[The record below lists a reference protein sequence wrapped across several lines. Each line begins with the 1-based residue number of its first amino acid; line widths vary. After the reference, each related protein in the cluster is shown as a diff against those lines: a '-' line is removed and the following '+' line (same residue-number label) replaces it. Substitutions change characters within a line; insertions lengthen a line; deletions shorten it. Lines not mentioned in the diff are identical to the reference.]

1 MSTARPDSRPSRT
14 RSRPRSRISLEGVT
28 EVALALADRE
38 GLEAVSLTAVAEALG
53 VGPSALYTH
62 VDGLEG
68 LRYTVAVAATHGLT
82 ETVRDAA
89 VGVAGDEAVYSLG
102 TAYRGFAHEH
112 PGQYASTLLP
122 PRSSDDELARA
133 SRGLL
138 DVIARVFRLSGLDEE
153 ASRSAATATRS
164 ALHGFLALEFAAGP
178 GRDHDRHFR
187 DLLTVL
193 VRGIAA

>member
-1 MSTARPDSRPSRT
+1 MP
-14 RSRPRSRISLEGVT
+14 RPRSRTRISLDGVT
-28 EVALALADRE
+28 EAALALADELGLE
-38 GLEAVSLTAVAEALG
+38 GLSLTAVAEALG

-62 VDGLEG
+62 VDGLDG

-82 ETVRDAA
+82 DRVRDAA
-89 VGVAGDEAVYSLG
+89 VGVAGDEALYSLG
-102 TAYRGFAHEH
+102 DAYRGFAHEH

-122 PRSSDDELARA
+122 PRSTTDELARA

-138 DVIARVFRLSGLDEE
+138 DVIARVFRLTGLDEE
-153 ASRSAATATRS
+153 ASRSAATTTRS

-178 GRDHDRHFR
+178 GHQHDRHFR

-193 VRGIAA
+193 VRGISV